1 MVLSPTPPHRSGFL
15 SIHLEVYS
23 LVPCFSARR
32 EPSSVPPTLF
42 QEPHCRARRGVARQP
57 WHKRVSPARSPPQ
70 LTSWAQAHSSSLGV
84 RDFGL
89 PWTQSP
95 QSPPAPS
102 VSKARPPAPSVWLLP
117 DAQVTSQHLSTM
129 TLLVSESWLLKNL
142 SLTTNTQ
149 EQPRSSPPRTLPG
162 HCLTSLSRR
171 KARESRNLGCLIP
184 CSDSWAWH
192 TGGSQDLLNEQINE

>member
-1 MVLSPTPPHRSGFL
+1 MCLASLHAESPPLCH
-15 SIHLEVYS
+15 
-23 LVPCFSARR
+23 
-32 EPSSVPPTLF
+32 
-42 QEPHCRARRGVARQP
+42 PHCSRSHTAGQGGGWPGSLGTKVCHPLGPHHSSPRG
-57 WHKRVSPARSPPQ
+57 HK
-70 LTSWAQAHSSSLGV
+70 AHSSSLGV
-84 RDFGL
+84 RDLGL

-102 VSKARPPAPSVWLLP
+102 VIKARPPVPSVWLLP

-129 TLLVSESWLLKNL
+129 TLLVSETWLLKNL

-162 HCLTSLSRR
+162 HCLTTLSRR